1 MLKNT
6 ETAYGIFAKAF
17 HWLLFLSLG
26 LLKQK
31 VSGCFRSETGVEA
44 FAVIRSSLST
54 LRKQRGP
61 E

>member
-26 LLKQK
+26 LL
-31 VSGCFRSETGVEA
+31 VLVL
-44 FAVIRSSLST
+44 VL
-54 LRKQRGP
+54 LR
-61 E
+61 